1 MSEKDISFFEKDIQP
16 VTQLKYALGTT
27 LTIQFLYY
35 MFNRGAT
42 DLSTLSDYYT
52 IPMAFTLV
60 FGIFNAILS
69 LSSKDQN
76 KYYGVSIINYVI
88 YCGVTITV
96 GRLLSGISID
106 EAGSYRWIYFVFS
119 FGYVFFLAL
128 VRTMRWIVNIAQKND
143 KRMRGG

>member
-1 MSEKDISFFEKDIQP
+1 MSEKDSSFFEKDIPP
-16 VTQLKYALGTT
+16 VTQLKYALGIT
-27 LTIQFLYY
+27 LIIQILYY
-35 MFNRGAT
+35 LFNRSAT

-88 YCGVTITV
+88 YCGVTIAV

-119 FGYVFFLAL
+119 FGYIFFLAL